1 MVRGML
7 RYSSKE
13 NEIMTFVTMEEAQAN
28 LPELIQKLAVGE
40 EVVITENDQPV
51 ARLLASAPVLALKKT
66 RKLGTLQGTVL
77 FMASDFD
84 APLDDFKEYM

>member
-1 MVRGML
+1 
-7 RYSSKE
+7 
-13 NEIMTFVTMEEAQAN
+13 MTFVTMEEAQAN

-66 RKLGTLQGTVL
+66 RKLGTLQGSVL

>member
-1 MVRGML
+1 ML